1 MEKEEFEKELTQMTK
16 PEVSQLKHQE
26 MLAKAIAKSKDKTVL
41 SLWWLII
48 PLYIILAL
56 LMKSLYMPDATLS
69 SGIHDLTIKH
79 RFVAYV
85 VFLIS
90 PLVLILINAISVRKV
105 YILSGKPK
113 SISLLKTIW
122 LNVLIIIFSIL
133 ILIVYL
139 I

>member
-56 LMKSLYMPDATLS
+56 LMKSLFMPDATLS
-69 SGIHDLTIKH
+69 SGIHDLTIRQ
-79 RFVAYV
+79 RFVSYAF
-85 VFLIS
+85 FLIS

-105 YILSGKPK
+105 YTLSGRPKP
-113 SISLLKTIW
+113 ISFLKTIW
-122 LNVLIIIFSIL
+122 LNILIIIFSIL